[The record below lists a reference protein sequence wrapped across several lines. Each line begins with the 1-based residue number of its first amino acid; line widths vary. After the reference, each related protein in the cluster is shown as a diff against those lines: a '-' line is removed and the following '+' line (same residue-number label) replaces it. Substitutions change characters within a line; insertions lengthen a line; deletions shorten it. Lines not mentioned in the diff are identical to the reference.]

1 MVKAANQ
8 TACKDVAIRGVFA
21 AIKTGRWKKPIEEIR
36 LLYDSVLQET
46 GKRQEAKKAVDSLK
60 KKLPG
65 MTPSGQF
72 SRRDKEA
79 LVQHSGVFC
88 ADLDFLGTQKGAVQR
103 QLRTSV
109 HLFAMFISPTGDG
122 VKALFKISDEPERH
136 ADSVRAIA
144 KHIFELTGAVI
155 DESGKDVSRLC
166 FVSFDPD
173 IYVNE
178 EAVPIAPLPPE
189 PKPQRCESD
198 ASADL
203 GLRGQIAIE
212 LLGEI
217 EWDSGT
223 HGFLSCPG
231 KHLHTTGDGPR
242 DCEIHLDGVPT
253 LHCFHTS
260 CRGFIDGLNHELRKR
275 IGKAEAEPS
284 VGSDGS
290 VLDVDE
296 SDEAVWPFPLHC
308 LPLRVVPMAKAVCET
323 ERVPES
329 LVGCCALGM
338 LSASVGAKLIVQSGS
353 NRITRGNI
361 YLMASA
367 ESGSGK
373 SETFRHMAKPFQG
386 FESDRIERWKEEQP
400 ETVARRDLLKAD
412 IRARGRQ
419 YSKGFDEKDKYPK
432 GRDEEEEEERKKKRD
447 QEKQKHNEKRTRINE
462 EVKRFQL
469 ELQELESRL
478 HAPTL
483 SCEDIT
489 NEKLADLLSKNDEQ
503 LASLSSDALSIVNIL
518 LGRYNKLDRTDESL
532 YLKAF
537 SGDPCVV
544 HRMGREPIYLRS
556 PCLSALWLT
565 QPDKMQ
571 SLLDE
576 RSLNEGGLIPRI
588 LACHTNCEPRE
599 IGENPPAIPVN
610 VEKDYAAL
618 IFSLLET
625 YRLAYEIFLIKPTPE
640 ALQALNDHHD
650 AIVKKRR
657 GELRDV
663 TAYAA
668 RWNEQAW
675 RIAVCLHAGTH
686 GSEAHA
692 QPLSLETAQHAIELA
707 DWFAAEQLRI
717 LNTGRM
723 QRKTERLEKLKKLI
737 RQHNGAVTLRYLRR
751 NNGFEPDEVRDLAA
765 KFPTQLVIE
774 KRETGG
780 RPSEIVTLCKKL

>member
-1 MVKAANQ
+1 MKVSMVKAANQ

-88 ADLDFLGTQKGAVQR
+88 ADLDFLGTEKGAVQR

-122 VKALFKISDEPERH
+122 VKALFKISDEPDRH
-136 ADSVRAIA
+136 GDSVRAIA

-189 PKPQRCESD
+189 PKPQRSESD

-203 GLRGQIAIE
+203 GLRGQIAIA

-373 SETFRHMAKPFQG
+373 SESFRHMAKPFQG

-412 IRARGRQ
+412 IRARERQ
-419 YSKGFDEKDKYPK
+419 YSKGFDEEDKYPK
-432 GRDEEEEEERKKKRD
+432 GRDEEEGEERKKRKRD
-447 QEKQKHNEKRTRINE
+447 QEKQKHNEK
-462 EVKRFQL
+462 
-469 ELQELESRL
+469 
-478 HAPTL
+478 
-483 SCEDIT
+483 
-489 NEKLADLLSKNDEQ
+489 
-503 LASLSSDALSIVNIL
+503 
-518 LGRYNKLDRTDESL
+518 
-532 YLKAF
+532 
-537 SGDPCVV
+537 
-544 HRMGREPIYLRS
+544 
-556 PCLSALWLT
+556 
-565 QPDKMQ
+565 
-571 SLLDE
+571 
-576 RSLNEGGLIPRI
+576 
-588 LACHTNCEPRE
+588 
-599 IGENPPAIPVN
+599 
-610 VEKDYAAL
+610 
-618 IFSLLET
+618 
-625 YRLAYEIFLIKPTPE
+625 
-640 ALQALNDHHD
+640 
-650 AIVKKRR
+650 
-657 GELRDV
+657 
-663 TAYAA
+663 
-668 RWNEQAW
+668 
-675 RIAVCLHAGTH
+675 
-686 GSEAHA
+686 
-692 QPLSLETAQHAIELA
+692 
-707 DWFAAEQLRI
+707 
-717 LNTGRM
+717 
-723 QRKTERLEKLKKLI
+723 
-737 RQHNGAVTLRYLRR
+737 
-751 NNGFEPDEVRDLAA
+751 
-765 KFPTQLVIE
+765 
-774 KRETGG
+774 
-780 RPSEIVTLCKKL
+780 